1 MESLYLGGPTIQEV
15 DGEMM
20 MGLSIYGVAVMD
32 GSLYSRFYGTYRAVR
47 ISYLVRLCR
56 IRRRA
61 YTSDIER
68 LQRVITDLLHQYR
81 VRPDKRAQR
90 CNVY

>member
-32 GSLYSRFYGTYRAVR
+32 GSLYSRFYGNLIFAPYYYALWPCT
-47 ISYLVRLCR
+47 
-56 IRRRA
+56 
-61 YTSDIER
+61 
-68 LQRVITDLLHQYR
+68 
-81 VRPDKRAQR
+81 
-90 CNVY
+90 VYDS